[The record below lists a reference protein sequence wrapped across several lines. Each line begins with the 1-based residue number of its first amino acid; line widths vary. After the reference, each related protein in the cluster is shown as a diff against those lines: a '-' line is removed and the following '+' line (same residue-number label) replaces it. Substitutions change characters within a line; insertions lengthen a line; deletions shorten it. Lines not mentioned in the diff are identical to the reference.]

1 MEEKKAYGLVMV
13 FVGVFVFLLVS
24 IMSYSLWR
32 DRQVNAFMTTNRAWG
47 IQCDTVSQ
55 AAWVVRDGERVDL
68 QINHLP
74 LYCSGYRFEAK
85 DAGWQWYNEKLKPR
99 DEEKPA
105 APAAPPPQMDIL
117 EKLATLQAATKR
129 SLYEAILYP
138 SSENFVKYF
147 RLQNYWTQQAGLFSM
162 SAKKAMLENP
172 ELDYNLQ
179 YSHYNGTVK
188 NQLAADYAEQ
198 RQAISTLAQHYG
210 VMFFYRGRE
219 AIDGQLVQVIKNFRK
234 TYGLSVIP
242 VSVDGVINPMLPDSR
257 TDQGQAE
264 QLGVKF
270 FPAMMLVNPKSGQVK
285 PLSYGFISQD
295 DLAKQFLYVSSD
307 FKPNF

>member
-1 MEEKKAYGLVMV
+1 MHAAMLVGCLCCTLMP
-13 FVGVFVFLLVS
+13 
-24 IMSYSLWR
+24 
-32 DRQVNAFMTTNRAWG
+32 AF
-47 IQCDTVSQ
+47 
-55 AAWVVRDGERVDL
+55 
-68 QINHLP
+68 
-74 LYCSGYRFEAK
+74 AK

-179 YSHYNGTVK
+179 HSYYNGTVK

-219 AIDGQLVQVIKNFRK
+219 AIDGQLVQVIKNFRE

-242 VSVDGVINPMLPDSR
+242 VSVDGVINPCCPTAGR
-257 TDQGQAE
+257 TGE
-264 QLGVKF
+264 QSSFVKF
-270 FPAMMLVNPKSGQVK
+270 FPTAMMLVNPKSGQVK

>member
-1 MEEKKAYGLVMV
+1 MRKLHTVILAGCLC
-13 FVGVFVFLLVS
+13 GTLS
-24 IMSYSLWR
+24 P
-32 DRQVNAFMTTNRAWG
+32 AF
-47 IQCDTVSQ
+47 
-55 AAWVVRDGERVDL
+55 
-68 QINHLP
+68 
-74 LYCSGYRFEAK
+74 AK
-85 DAGWQWYNEKLKPR
+85 DAGWQWYNEKRKTA
-99 DEEKPA
+99 EQEKPP
-105 APAAPPPQMDIL
+105 APASPPARMDIL
-117 EKLATLQAATKR
+117 EKLSALQAATKR

-198 RQAISTLAQHYG
+198 RQAIATLAQHYG
-210 VMFFYRGRE
+210 VMFFYRGGE
-219 AIDGQLVQVIKNFRK
+219 AIDGQLVQVIQNFRE

-257 TDQGQAE
+257 VDQGQAQ

-307 FKPNF
+307 FRPNF

>member
-24 IMSYSLWR
+24 IISYSLWR

-55 AAWVVRDGERVDL
+55 AAWVIRDGERVDL
-68 QINHLP
+68 QINYLP
-74 LYCSGYRFEAK
+74 LYCSGYRFEA
-85 DAGWQWYNEKLKPR
+85 R
-99 DEEKPA
+99 DEDRKA
-105 APAAPPPQMDIL
+105 VPAAPPPQMDIL

-219 AIDGQLVQVIKNFRK
+219 AIDGQLVQVIKNFRE

>member
-1 MEEKKAYGLVMV
+1 MRKISFLFILLFFSLVPQV
-13 FVGVFVFLLVS
+13 HADPSCEGRFVNPITDVCWRCIFPL
-24 IMSYSLWR
+24 SLGSV
-32 DRQVNAFMTTNRAWG
+32 QVG
-47 IQCDTVSQ
+47 KGDLPDTS
-55 AAWVVRDGERVDL
+55 
-68 QINHLP
+68 
-74 LYCSGYRFEAK
+74 
-85 DAGWQWYNEKLKPR
+85 
-99 DEEKPA
+99 
-105 APAAPPPQMDIL
+105 
-117 EKLATLQAATKR
+117 
-129 SLYEAILYP
+129 
-138 SSENFVKYF
+138 
-147 RLQNYWTQQAGLFSM
+147 
-162 SAKKAMLENP
+162 NP

-179 YSHYNGTVK
+179 HSYYNGTVK

-198 RQAISTLAQHYG
+198 RKAISTLAQHYG

-219 AIDGQLVQVIKNFRK
+219 AIDGQLVQVIKNFRE

>member
-1 MEEKKAYGLVMV
+1 MRTIHAAMLAGCLCCALMP
-13 FVGVFVFLLVS
+13 
-24 IMSYSLWR
+24 
-32 DRQVNAFMTTNRAWG
+32 AW
-47 IQCDTVSQ
+47 
-55 AAWVVRDGERVDL
+55 
-68 QINHLP
+68 
-74 LYCSGYRFEAK
+74 AK
-85 DAGWQWYNEKLKPR
+85 DAGWQWYNEKLERPEP
-99 DEEKPA
+99 DTPP
-105 APAAPPPQMDIL
+105 APAAPPARMDIMA
-117 EKLATLQAATKR
+117 KLAELQSATKR
-129 SLYEAILYP
+129 ALYEAILYP
-138 SSENFVKYF
+138 SSDNFVKYF

-198 RQAISTLAQHYG
+198 RKAISSLAQHYG

-219 AIDGQLVQVIKNFRK
+219 AIDGQLVQVIKNFRE
-234 TYGLSVIP
+234 TYGPSVIP
-242 VSVDGVINPMLPDSR
+242 VSVDGVVNPLLPDSR
-257 TDQGQAE
+257 MDQGQAE

>member
-1 MEEKKAYGLVMV
+1 MRTIHAAMLAGCLCCALMP
-13 FVGVFVFLLVS
+13 
-24 IMSYSLWR
+24 
-32 DRQVNAFMTTNRAWG
+32 AF
-47 IQCDTVSQ
+47 
-55 AAWVVRDGERVDL
+55 
-68 QINHLP
+68 
-74 LYCSGYRFEAK
+74 AK
-85 DAGWQWYNEKLKPR
+85 DAGWQWYNEKLKPH
-99 DEEKPA
+99 DEERKA

-179 YSHYNGTVK
+179 HSYYNGTVK

-219 AIDGQLVQVIKNFRK
+219 AIDGQLVQVIKNFRE

-285 PLSYGFISQD
+285 P
-295 DLAKQFLYVSSD
+295 
-307 FKPNF
+307 